1 MSGLSGP
8 TINASQHAYEEA
20 LTAETFNTPPSQIA
34 SHLSPE
40 EFILVFHHVI
50 DESFFFDDLDN
61 LFATLE
67 VYNENVNTT
76 NRGIIYIEE

>member
-1 MSGLSGP
+1 MNGLSGP
-8 TINASQHAYEEA
+8 TINASQQAYEEA
-20 LTAETFNTPPSQIA
+20 LTDETFTTPPSQIA
-34 SHLSPE
+34 SHLSPA
-40 EFILVFHHVI
+40 EFNLVFHHVI
-50 DESFFFDDLDN
+50 DECFFFDDQDN

>member
-20 LTAETFNTPPSQIA
+20 HTAETFNTPPSQIA

-40 EFILVFHHVI
+40 EFNLVFHHVI
-50 DESFFFDDLDN
+50 DEQFFFDDLDN

-67 VYNENVNTT
+67 VYNENVNTS
-76 NRGIIYIEE
+76 NRTITYIEE